1 MLEDL
6 CIDQYG
12 YTLIWSLM
20 AQGKLF
26 PNPLIFRVNCN

>member
-6 CIDQYG
+6 RIDQYG
-12 YTLIWSLM
+12 YTLVWSLM

-26 PNPLIFRVNCN
+26 LNPLIFSFNCN